1 MSQKTLERLEYL
13 RKSNSNRCWV
23 NNQLYRLM
31 YKEDLYIVAYERMK
45 SKPGNM
51 TAGTDKETL
60 DGFSLETIRAIIHE
74 MRTEQ
79 FQFKPV
85 RTTFIP
91 KANGK
96 MRKLGIPC
104 VRDKV
109 VQEVMH
115 MILEAIYDSPHGP
128 YFSDTSHGFRPSRSC
143 HTALREIRGKWT
155 GVNWLVEG
163 DIRTCF
169 DEMDHSTLV
178 TILKKKI
185 QDQRFLNL
193 IWKLL
198 NAGYMDLHGSKKES
212 LIGSPQGSLVSP
224 ILANIYLH
232 ELDEFVAGLQTKREK
247 GKRKRHNLTYHRLSH
262 KKARLVAKGE
272 TNTKEFKDTIKRMRR
287 LPTLQV
293 DDPDFIRIKYLRYAD
308 DWLIGVCGSYALA
321 EDIKQEIKHFLG
333 ETLRLTLSE
342 EKTHITHARTQEAL
356 FLGTQLKMGNG
367 GEAKVTW
374 STNQKGRMFKR
385 RSTGWETIMKAPI
398 PKLIKKLS
406 DRGFCTK
413 EGEPTPKSGWA
424 YLDAEQI
431 VSLYSSVNRGIQN
444 YYRFADNWGQLNR
457 VQYILEYS
465 LAKTLAR
472 KYQISMSKVFKRFG
486 RGFTIVIK
494 GKGGKED
501 RKVSFY
507 LNRDWVK
514 NRDAFQNGKHQD
526 IDLVQ
531 TAMRMR
537 TRSKLGQPCC
547 ICGESARQIVMHHVR
562 HIRKLSNKREATGF
576 NRILRMLNRK
586 QIPVCETC
594 HRKIH
599 RGTYDSLKLSELA
612 YLPR

>member
-1 MSQKTLERLEYL
+1 MSHKTLERLEYL
-13 RKSNSNRCWV
+13 RKSNSNKRWV

-31 YKEDLYIVAYERMK
+31 YKEDLYVVAYERIK

-51 TAGTDKETL
+51 TAGTDEETL
-60 DGFSLETIRAIIHE
+60 DGFSLEAIREIIDE

-115 MILEAIYDSPHGP
+115 MILEAIYDSPHGS
-128 YFSDTSHGFRPSRSC
+128 YFSDSSHGFRPHRSC

-155 GVNWLVEG
+155 GVNWLIEG
-163 DIRTCF
+163 DIRACF
-169 DEMDHSTLV
+169 DEIDHHTLV
-178 TILKKKI
+178 RMLKKKI

-198 NAGYMDLHGSKKES
+198 NAGYMDLHGNKKDS
-212 LIGSPQGSLVSP
+212 LIGSPQGLIVSP
-224 ILANIYLH
+224 ILANVYLH
-232 ELDEFVAGLQTKREK
+232 ELDEFVEGLQARREQ
-247 GKRKRHNLTYHRLSH
+247 GTRKRHNPIYHRLSH
-262 KKARLVAKGE
+262 KKSRLAARGE
-272 TNTKEFKDTIKRMRR
+272 TKTKEFKDTIKRMRT

-308 DWLIGVCGSYALA
+308 DWLIGVCGSHALA
-321 EDIKQEIKHFLG
+321 EEIKREIKHFLG
-333 ETLRLTLSE
+333 DTLRLTLSE
-342 EKTHITHARTQEAL
+342 EKTHITHARTQEAF
-356 FLGTQLKMGNG
+356 FLGTTLKMGNG

-374 STNQKGRMFKR
+374 STNHKGRMFKR
-385 RSTGWETIMKAPI
+385 RSTGWETVMNAPM
-398 PKLIKKLS
+398 PKLIKRLS
-406 DRGFCTK
+406 DRGFCTR
-413 EGEPTPKSGWA
+413 EGEPIPKSGWA
-424 YLDAEQI
+424 YLDADQI

-444 YYRFADNWGQLNR
+444 YYRFADNWVQVNR

-472 KYQISMSKVFKRFG
+472 KYQISVPKVFKRFG
-486 RGFTIVIK
+486 MGFTIVIK

-501 RKVSFY
+501 RKVNFY

-514 NRDAFQNGKHQD
+514 RRDAFQNGTHPN

-531 TAMRMR
+531 TAIRMR

-547 ICGESARQIVMHHVR
+547 ICGETAGQIVMHHVR

-586 QIPVCETC
+586 QIPVCEIC
-594 HRKIH
+594 HRSIH
-599 RGTYDSLKLSELA
+599 RGAYDSLKLAELA

>member
-163 DIRTCF
+163 DIRACF
-169 DEMDHSTLV
+169 DEIDHSTLV

-272 TNTKEFKDTIKRMRR
+272 THTKEFKDTIKRMRG

-356 FLGTQLKMGNG
+356 FLGTQLKNGKWRGSEGDVVNQPKGTDVQTPLDGVGNDHESSNTKTHQENERQRILHEGGRTHPEIRMGLPG
-367 GEAKVTW
+367 CRTDSEPVQQRESRHTELLPLRRQLGTIEQSPIHPRILTRQDARAKVPNLYVQSLQTLW
-374 STNQKGRMFKR
+374 QGIYHRHQGKR
-385 RSTGWETIMKAPI
+385 RQRRPKGQLLPQSGLGQKSGCIPKRKAPRYRSCSNCDAYENALKAGATVLHLRRKCKAHCHAPRSTHSEVI
-398 PKLIKKLS
+398 QQTGS
-406 DRGFCTK
+406 DRVQ
-413 EGEPTPKSGWA
+413 PHLA
-424 YLDAEQI
+424 DAEPKTNP
-431 VSLYSSVNRGIQN
+431 SV
-444 YYRFADNWGQLNR
+444 
-457 VQYILEYS
+457 
-465 LAKTLAR
+465 
-472 KYQISMSKVFKRFG
+472 
-486 RGFTIVIK
+486 
-494 GKGGKED
+494 
-501 RKVSFY
+501 
-507 LNRDWVK
+507 
-514 NRDAFQNGKHQD
+514 
-526 IDLVQ
+526 
-531 TAMRMR
+531 
-537 TRSKLGQPCC
+537 
-547 ICGESARQIVMHHVR
+547 
-562 HIRKLSNKREATGF
+562 
-576 NRILRMLNRK
+576 
-586 QIPVCETC
+586 
-594 HRKIH
+594 
-599 RGTYDSLKLSELA
+599 
-612 YLPR
+612 